1 VIGINN
7 QQREIPPPP
16 PPPPPQPT
24 KNNSQKPKPPGSLN
38 NGQRT
43 IRENKNENP
52 KSKTEVCLKSIDIF
66 NSLFLY

>member
-7 QQREIPPPP
+7 EQREIPPPP
-16 PPPPPQPT
+16 PPPPT
-24 KNNSQKPKPPGSLN
+24 KTNSQKSKPPVSLN

-43 IRENKNENP
+43 IGGNKTEDS